1 MQNNEHQEMFVEAK
15 SCDQGNKMLKEKP
28 NTKWNKGRYNLTTRH
43 HLPSEFPN
51 RENGIKGKIKQ

>member
-1 MQNNEHQEMFVEAK
+1 MFVEAK